1 MCPYTV
7 KVFATPG
14 QPWADIIDWSYRKEH
29 VVKDLLG
36 LKSYLE
42 AGTIVSVVEEKVRVW
57 PSWMKGE
64 ELLEGPASGITFP
77 LGGRLG
83 WQ

>member
-1 MCPYTV
+1 M
-7 KVFATPG
+7 FATPR
-14 QPWADIIDWSYRKEH
+14 QPWADTIDCSYRKEH
-29 VVKDLLG
+29 IAKDLLG
-36 LKSYLE
+36 LKSFLE

-64 ELLEGPASGITFP
+64 EQLGGPGSGITFP